1 MNDGPKPLLT
11 LAIPVYNGEAL
22 LAPMLASLE
31 AQDWSLFDVRFG
43 DDGSTDGTRRVL
55 DEFAARHPG
64 RVFVESHGNMGPGPA
79 RNRLLGRARGE
90 YVWFVDADDELA
102 PGAIARIA
110 EILRENPV
118 DFLSFGY
125 CAEPAEPGKARLDL
139 APVPVSPF
147 ELMQSM
153 HCATWTK
160 VAKTAML
167 RDGNVMS
174 PSTKIGED
182 LVFSV
187 LAACHAKSALF
198 WYARP
203 YWVRRRDDSASGKVD
218 ETFCAE
224 LRRSLELVKGLVH
237 AHPAL
242 KNAIEVQLFD
252 FWNHFLRRLR
262 YDAPPELR
270 KRWIPVV
277 KASLAELVSAK
288 DNPLLRLPRTFSR
301 REGEALRREREA
313 LKREERILARLSDAR
328 KDLACLRRSISLR
341 LGLALTWPARRCV
354 DIVRLLSGAAR
365 RGSHF

>member
-203 YWVRRRDDSASGKVD
+203 YWCAGATIPRPERSTRPSAPNSGAVWSSSRASFTRTPPSKM
-218 ETFCAE
+218 
-224 LRRSLELVKGLVH
+224 RS
-237 AHPAL
+237 
-242 KNAIEVQLFD
+242 
-252 FWNHFLRRLR
+252 RC
-262 YDAPPELR
+262 
-270 KRWIPVV
+270 
-277 KASLAELVSAK
+277 S
-288 DNPLLRLPRTFSR
+288 
-301 REGEALRREREA
+301 
-313 LKREERILARLSDAR
+313 
-328 KDLACLRRSISLR
+328 CSIS
-341 LGLALTWPARRCV
+341 GT
-354 DIVRLLSGAAR
+354 IS
-365 RGSHF
+365 